1 MNSKADYL
9 RKELENVWKSQ
20 EKLENSFAEL
30 KALKSR
36 TKNAE
41 ERISELQDRKMEI
54 TQ

>member
-36 TKNAE
+36 MKNAE